1 MRYKIDYDGLKK
13 FLETLT
19 YKSIKDGALIEAETR
34 DDIDFFC
41 KTNEDKSEI
50 TLDQVVEYGMPFLV
64 DAIGNDLSVCILT
77 RKNYKLPTGRLI
89 GAKFDRTIINDCR
102 KTFGD
107 YTNGCFVIPDKF
119 IKK

>member
-41 KTNEDKSEI
+41 KT
-50 TLDQVVEYGMPFLV
+50 
-64 DAIGNDLSVCILT
+64 
-77 RKNYKLPTGRLI
+77 
-89 GAKFDRTIINDCR
+89 
-102 KTFGD
+102 FGD